1 MNLACLRVSINTE
14 FINLQLWLRQAFSLL
29 FPPPFPSSSWLL
41 VLVWLFF
48 YHGCKYDCRICWTG
62 ELFWIEKIIMTLVV
76 QIIFQLIHFLRRLHK
91 CLCWEDTVRTRIGD
105 GVGIASAGKSTT
117 AAKASAPGKCC
128 ESKGKADQ
136 VTRYGV
142 GSGSTWSRV
151 LD

>member
-1 MNLACLRVSINTE
+1 MI
-14 FINLQLWLRQAFSLL
+14 
-29 FPPPFPSSSWLL
+29 L
-41 VLVWLFF
+41 VA
-48 YHGCKYDCRICWTG
+48 
-62 ELFWIEKIIMTLVV
+62 

-91 CLCWEDTVRTRIGD
+91 CLCWEDTVGTRIGD
-105 GVGIASAGKSTT
+105 GVGMASAGKSIV
-117 AAKASAPGKCC
+117 AAKASVPGKCC